1 MLKRTIFFILVLLTG
16 ISSGLCKA
24 QDKISTEGLLQRD
37 RNGNNRMG
45 QLHIYQ
51 DARIDTLISRHV
63 LSNMKQDGLDGF
75 RIQIYNSS
83 DRNAKV
89 ESGKM
94 EAEFIARFPGLKSY
108 ATFER
113 PGYYKIR
120 AGDYRTKTE
129 GTKDLLMIRR
139 VWPDAY
145 LVPDKIN
152 FPDLD

>member
-1 MLKRTIFFILVLLTG
+1 MIKRILFIIFLLIPGVLIDFCLGQNVYTITSILHRN
-16 ISSGLCKA
+16 
-24 QDKISTEGLLQRD
+24 DEGNSRL
-37 RNGNNRMG
+37 G
-45 QLHIYQ
+45 QLNIYQ
-51 DARIDTLISRHV
+51 DSRIDTLINRDI
-63 LSNMKQDGLDGF
+63 LYNLKAGGLEGF

-89 ESGKM
+89 ESGKI
-94 EAEFIARFPGLKSY
+94 EAEFIARFPGIKSY

-120 AGDYRTKTE
+120 AGDYRTRTE

-139 VWPDAY
+139 VWPEAY

-152 FPDLD
+152 FPDLN